1 MKYLFLIMTAG
12 LIASCANNDKDSSAT
27 VNRDSLNRV
36 ALEDSNSYT
45 ELQWIDS
52 IHQDL
57 GKVTQGQ
64 TIDITWHVKNVG
76 TKPLVIANVSPGCG
90 CTVAERPEQPI
101 APGGEGVIRGKFD
114 SKGQSHG
121 VHEKN
126 ITVTANTA
134 QKAYILT
141 FKVDV
146 VP

>member
-1 MKYLFLIMTAG
+1 MKYLFLIMAAG
-12 LIASCANNDKDSSAT
+12 LIVSCANNDKTTNKST
-27 VNRDSLNRV
+27 RDSLNQL
-36 ALEDSNSYT
+36 ALEDSASYT
-45 ELQWIDS
+45 ELQWVDS
-52 IHQDL
+52 VNQDL

-64 TIDITWHVKNVG
+64 TVDIVWHVKNTG
-76 TKPLVIANVSPGCG
+76 TKPLVIASVAPGCG
-90 CTVAERPEQPI
+90 CTVAERPEEPI

-121 VHEKN
+121 VHQKN
-126 ITVTANTA
+126 ITVVANTL